1 MSKLEILS
9 SKILDIDQ
17 LRRANVVWNFKSRKV
32 VFTNGC
38 FDILH
43 LGHIEYL
50 SKAADLG
57 DILIVGVNSDKSVH
71 TLKGKNR
78 PINDE
83 HSRSIILASLE
94 FVTAVVL
101 FDEETPYEL
110 IKFIQPD
117 ILVKGK
123 DYKIEEIVGHDI
135 VLANGGK
142 VETIELTPGYSTTAI
157 EQKILNL
164 NKSIPTTSPSPLGE
178 GAEG

>member
-1 MSKLEILS
+1 MKKLVFLS
-9 SKILDIDQ
+9 SKILDREQ
-17 LRRANVVWNFKSRKV
+17 LRRACALWNFKEMKV

-50 SKAADLG
+50 AKAANLG
-57 DILIVGVNSDKSVH
+57 DGLVIGMNSDHSVH
-71 TLKGKNR
+71 RIKGDNR

-83 HSRSIILASLE
+83 HSRSMVLAALG

-110 IKFIQPD
+110 IKTIQPD
-117 ILVKGK
+117 VLVKGR
-123 DYKIEEIVGHDI
+123 DYKIKEIVGHDI
-135 VLANGGK
+135 VLAKGGK
-142 VETIELTPGYSTTAI
+142 VKTIELTPGYSTTGI

-164 NKSIPTTSPSPLGE
+164 NKL
-178 GAEG
+178 

>member
-1 MSKLEILS
+1 MNKLEFLS
-9 SKILDIDQ
+9 SKILDREQ
-17 LRRANVVWNFKSRKV
+17 LRRACIVWSFKEMKV

-43 LGHIEYL
+43 RGHIEYL
-50 SKAADLG
+50 AKAAELG
-57 DILIVGVNSDKSVH
+57 NVLVVGMNSDQSVH
-71 TLKGKNR
+71 KIKGEHR

-94 FVTAVVL
+94 FVTAVVM

-110 IKFIQPD
+110 IKSIHPD

-142 VETIELTPGYSTTAI
+142 VETIELTPGYSTTGI
-157 EQKILNL
+157 EQKIL
-164 NKSIPTTSPSPLGE
+164 KFHK
-178 GAEG
+178 

>member
-1 MSKLEILS
+1 MKKIEFIS
-9 SKILDIDQ
+9 SKILDREQ
-17 LRRANVVWNFKSRKV
+17 LRRACVVWNFKDRKV

-50 SKAADLG
+50 AKAAELG
-57 DILIVGVNSDKSVH
+57 DVLVIGMNSDSSVH
-71 TLKGKNR
+71 RIKGESR

-83 HSRSIILASLE
+83 HSRSMVLASLE

-110 IKFIQPD
+110 IKTIQPD

-123 DYKIEEIVGHDI
+123 DYKIEEIAGHDI
-135 VLANGGK
+135 VLAKGGK
-142 VETIELTPGYSTTAI
+142 VETIKLTPGYSTTAI
-157 EQKILNL
+157 EQKILEL
-164 NKSIPTTSPSPLGE
+164 HKK
-178 GAEG
+178 

>member
-1 MSKLEILS
+1 MNKLANLS
-9 SKILDIDQ
+9 SKILDRDQ
-17 LRRANVVWNFKSRKV
+17 LRRACVVWNFKNQKV

-57 DILIVGVNSDKSVH
+57 DVLVIGMNTDKSIH
-71 TLKGKNR
+71 KIKGQSR

-83 HSRSIILASLE
+83 HSRSMVLAALE

-110 IKFIQPD
+110 IKTVQPD

-123 DYKIEEIVGHDI
+123 DYKIEEIAGHDI

-142 VETIELTPGYSTTAI
+142 VVTIELTKGYSTTAI
-157 EQKILNL
+157 EQKILRL
-164 NKSIPTTSPSPLGE
+164 HEK
-178 GAEG
+178 

>member
-1 MSKLEILS
+1 MSKLKNLS
-9 SKILDIDQ
+9 SKILDREQ
-17 LRRANVVWNFKSRKV
+17 LRRACVVWNFKNRKV

-50 SKAADLG
+50 AKAAELG
-57 DILIVGVNSDKSVH
+57 DILVIGMNSDQSVH
-71 TLKGKNR
+71 KIKGDRR

-83 HSRSIILASLE
+83 HARSMVLASLE

-101 FDEETPYEL
+101 FDEETPVEL
-110 IKFIQPD
+110 IKTIQPD

-123 DYKIEEIVGHDI
+123 DYKIKDIAGHDI
-135 VLANGGK
+135 VLAKGGK
-142 VETIELTPGYSTTAI
+142 VETIKLTPGYSTTVI

-164 NKSIPTTSPSPLGE
+164 HK
-178 GAEG
+178 

>member
-1 MSKLEILS
+1 MSKLEILAT
-9 SKILDIDQ
+9 KILDVDQ
-17 LRRANVVWNFKSRKV
+17 LRRAIAVGNFKNQTV

-57 DILIVGVNSDKSVH
+57 DVLVIGVNTDRSVQRI
-71 TLKGKNR
+71 KGNSR

-83 HSRSIILASLE
+83 HSRSMVLAALG
-94 FVTAVVL
+94 FVTAVIL

-110 IKFIQPD
+110 IKTIQPD

-123 DYKIEEIVGHDI
+123 DYTVEEVVGHDI
-135 VLANGGK
+135 VLAKGGK
-142 VETIELTPGYSTTAI
+142 VVTIELTPGYSTTAI
-157 EQKILNL
+157 EQKILRL
-164 NKSIPTTSPSPLGE
+164 HQG
-178 GAEG
+178 

>member
-1 MSKLEILS
+1 MNKLEILT
-9 SKILDIDQ
+9 SKILDREQ
-17 LRRANVVWNFKSRKV
+17 LRRACVVWKFKNRKV

-50 SKAADLG
+50 AKAAELG
-57 DILIVGVNSDKSVH
+57 DVLVIGMNSDRSIHKI
-71 TLKGKNR
+71 KGESR

-83 HSRSIILASLE
+83 HSRSMVLASLE
-94 FVTAVVL
+94 FVTVVVL

-110 IKFIQPD
+110 IKTIQPD

-123 DYKIEEIVGHDI
+123 DYKVEEIAGHDI
-135 VLANGGK
+135 VLAKGGK
-142 VETIELTPGYSTTAI
+142 VETIELTPDYSTTGI

-164 NKSIPTTSPSPLGE
+164 HKE
-178 GAEG
+178 

>member
-1 MSKLEILS
+1 MNKLEFLS
-9 SKILDIDQ
+9 SKILDREQ
-17 LRRANVVWNFKSRKV
+17 LRRACVVWSFKEMKV

-43 LGHIEYL
+43 RGHIEYL
-50 SKAADLG
+50 AKAAELG
-57 DILIVGVNSDKSVH
+57 DVLVVGVNSDQSVH
-71 TLKGKNR
+71 KIKGEYR

-94 FVTAVVL
+94 FVTAVVI

-110 IKFIQPD
+110 IKSIHPD

-142 VETIELTPGYSTTAI
+142 VETIDLTPGYSTTGI
-157 EQKILNL
+157 EQKILKL
-164 NKSIPTTSPSPLGE
+164 HQ
-178 GAEG
+178 

>member
-1 MSKLEILS
+1 MKKLVFLS
-9 SKILDIDQ
+9 SKILDREQ
-17 LRRANVVWNFKSRKV
+17 LRRACALWNFKEMKV

-50 SKAADLG
+50 AKAANLG
-57 DILIVGVNSDKSVH
+57 DVLVIGMNSDHSVH
-71 TLKGKNR
+71 RIKGDSR

-83 HSRSIILASLE
+83 HSRSMVLASLE

-110 IKFIQPD
+110 IKTIQPD
-117 ILVKGK
+117 ILVKGR
-123 DYKIEEIVGHDI
+123 DYKIKEIVGYDI
-135 VLANGGK
+135 VLARGGK
-142 VETIELTPGYSTTAI
+142 VETIKLTPGYSTTAI

-164 NKSIPTTSPSPLGE
+164 NK
-178 GAEG
+178 